1 VAFTV
6 VSGIFDF
13 YLASGD
19 SYGIRMRTIAGFFV
33 LNFSIGAT
41 VMWLLLR
48 YFVQQRDTFQEQLSR
63 QHAIV
68 EIERNKSDQLLK
80 SLLPEHVA

>member
-1 VAFTV
+1 
-6 VSGIFDF
+6 
-13 YLASGD
+13 
-19 SYGIRMRTIAGFFV
+19 MRTIAGFFV